1 MAPSRIVR
9 LANYTEQAIV
19 LLLKAQLPSIL
30 TKQTMNTMNTVKND
44 TVPTASRPTL
54 LLASAPGLLALLRL
68 PL

>member
-9 LANYTEQAIV
+9 LANYAERAIV
-19 LLLKAQLPSIL
+19 LPLKEQIRLISI
-30 TKQTMNTMNTVKND
+30 KQTMNTVKND
-44 TVPTASRPTL
+44 MVPTASRPAL

>member
-30 TKQTMNTMNTVKND
+30 TKQTMNTVKND
-44 TVPTASRPTL
+44 TVPTASRPAL

>member
-30 TKQTMNTMNTVKND
+30 TKQTMNTVKND

>member
-19 LLLKAQLPSIL
+19 LLLKEQIQVIL
-30 TKQTMNTMNTVKND
+30 IKQTMNTVKND
-44 TVPTASRPTL
+44 TVPTASGSSL